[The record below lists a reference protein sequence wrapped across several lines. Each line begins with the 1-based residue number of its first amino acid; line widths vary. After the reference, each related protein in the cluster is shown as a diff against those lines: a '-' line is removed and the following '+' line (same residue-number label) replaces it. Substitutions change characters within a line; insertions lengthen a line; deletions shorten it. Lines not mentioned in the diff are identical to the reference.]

1 MKKIKPRIY
10 LLMENK
16 KRELDSRIYFALKA
30 SLSNFSTVIAA
41 KPKIFDNRNRIRK
54 GIIIFKSIGINNLK
68 QIKEYKKLGFV
79 VGSLDEEGMM
89 FFSREE
95 YTERIHPPCLENLD
109 IFFCW
114 GENDYQAL
122 IKKFP
127 AQKNKIYKIGN
138 TRIDIL
144 KKPLSQKYFIEA
156 ETIREKHGEFFL
168 VNTMFTKANNMQLI
182 MDKQDYIESLIKNGH
197 KPDSLKVKY
206 ARPYLKFQKENL
218 ELIKNFLSS
227 FSNNNPNKKI
237 IIRPHPGEYSET
249 WINFSKDKKNIEVI
263 IDDKSTCSWI
273 IAAKKCISSNCTT
286 SVEGYLLNKI
296 SANYKVYEDEKVEFK
311 LPKLMSC
318 NIKNDGELINYL
330 NDKNDFNIDKSHVD
344 DLARQS
350 IHNFEKDQCSVKYF
364 IDSLNSNLYVKN
376 KLYAFDSKDKFSG
389 FLSSIFLNIYYY
401 IRFLYRKIFTKQN
414 KTLSILLK
422 KKFASIDKNEISETL
437 NEYQKQLNIKEKI
450 RISKIYPQVY
460 SIEKE

>member
-1 MKKIKPRIY
+1 
-10 LLMENK
+10 MENK

-41 KPKIFDNRNRIRK
+41 KPKIFDNRKRIRK
-54 GIIIFKSIGINNLK
+54 GIIIFKSIGINNFK
-68 QIKEYKKLGFV
+68 QIKEYKKLGFI

-95 YTERIHPPCLENLD
+95 YTERIYPPCLENID

-122 IKKFP
+122 INKFP
-127 AQKNKIYKIGN
+127 TQKNKIFKVGN
-138 TRIDIL
+138 ARIDIL
-144 KKPLSQKYFIEA
+144 KKPLSEKYFKEA
-156 ETIREKHGEFFL
+156 EVIKEKYGEFFL

-182 MDKQDYIESLIKNGH
+182 MDNEDYIESLIKNGH
-197 KPDSLKVKY
+197 KPDSLKVEY

-218 ELIKNFLSS
+218 KHIKNFLSS
-227 FSNNNPNKKI
+227 FSNDNPSKKI

-249 WINFSKDKKNIEVI
+249 WTNFSKDKKNIEVV

-296 SANYKVYEDEKVEFK
+296 SANYKVYEDERVEFK

-318 NIKNDGELINYL
+318 NIKNDSELINYL
-330 NDKNDFNIDKSHVD
+330 IDKNDFNIDKNYVD
-344 DLARQS
+344 NLARQS

-364 IDSLNSNLYVKN
+364 IDSLNSNSQVGD
-376 KLYAFDSKDKFSG
+376 KLYSFDSKDKFSG
-389 FLSSIFLNIYYY
+389 FFSSIFLNIYYY

-422 KKFASIDKNEISETL
+422 KKFASLDKNEIGETL
-437 NEYQKQLNIKEKI
+437 NEYQKQLNINEKI
-450 RISKIYPQVY
+450 KISKVYPQVY